1 MSFTLEPD
9 NGDGRSFDTS
19 CPEAFFTKIGG
30 HANLYKVKTH
40 GPKGVLFRRIETL
53 QDALSCGGLFLMN
66 AAGRWQFWVGQD
78 LRDAL
83 AWGQVA
89 MRPSL
94 IRRVMR
100 YNASGHA
107 TVVGGHVSDGTPL
120 TFPSTTAH
128 LRLQAVKSFDAME
141 TVYAI
146 GIVTAA
152 QYGLGSSTFP
162 EFTGARSYMATAVAM
177 NVSFAA
183 FMEKAKAV
191 TLDSAPSEVRKYYE
205 GTYDQALTQ
214 YGAALLKPSLAVH
227 TMWDGSGTEVELTDS
242 AWGSKAY
249 RTGSIPSTADAYTGW
264 MVSLAEC
271 YPGLSGM
278 DATAKANMLA
288 DLADAGDRW
297 TNNEG
302 RTCSF
307 GQLPM
312 ALTVKRPGKTY
323 NTTASGVVVPDLY
336 WYQHTGPGC
345 VSLGGAWKGFS
356 TLGDESVAGAG
367 KKCGFH
373 NGVTESLQAGW
384 LRDFHM
390 LELSMNQAVRKH
402 ELPASHSTIEAF
414 AEASIGPR
422 PGGFLFDDSVV
433 EVGEIAAQLD
443 YAKDLTFTS
452 YSSFANRGSL
462 LGHIERFS
470 DRWDKLAEAAARADR

>member
-1 MSFTLEPD
+1 MSFILSPN

-19 CPEAFFTKIGG
+19 CPETLFVKVSG
-30 HANLYKVKTH
+30 HTNLYKVKTH

-66 AAGRWQFWVGQD
+66 ANGRWQFWVGQD

-94 IRRVMR
+94 IRRVAK
-100 YNASGHA
+100 YNASGHV
-107 TVVGGHVSDGTPL
+107 TVVGGHVGDGTPL
-120 TFPSTTAH
+120 TFASTTTH
-128 LRLQAVKSFDAME
+128 LRLQAVKSFGVDE

-183 FMEKAKAV
+183 FMEKAKTA
-191 TLDSAPSEVRKYYE
+191 TLDSAPSIVRKYYE

-227 TMWDGSGTEVELTDS
+227 TMWDGSGTEIELTDS
-242 AWGSKAY
+242 AWGSRTFPKA
-249 RTGSIPSTADAYTGW
+249 GGPSAADSYNGW
-264 MVSLAEC
+264 ARSLTEC
-271 YPGLSGM
+271 YPGLFGN

-297 TNNEG
+297 TSNEG

-307 GQLPM
+307 GQLPV
-312 ALTVKRPGKTY
+312 ALTVKHPGKTY
-323 NTTASGVVVPDLY
+323 DTTRSGIVLPDLY
-336 WYQHTGPGC
+336 WHQHTGPGC
-345 VSLGGAWKGFS
+345 VSLGGTWKGFS
-356 TLGDESVAGAG
+356 TLGDESVAVAG

-390 LELSMNQAVRKH
+390 LELSMNQHVRKH
-402 ELPASHSTIEAF
+402 ELPASHSTIGAF

-433 EVGEIAAQLD
+433 EEGEIRAQLD
-443 YAKDLTFTS
+443 YAKDLTFTN
-452 YSSFANRGSL
+452 YSSFVNRGSL

-470 DRWDKLAEAAARADR
+470 DHWDKLAEAAARADR